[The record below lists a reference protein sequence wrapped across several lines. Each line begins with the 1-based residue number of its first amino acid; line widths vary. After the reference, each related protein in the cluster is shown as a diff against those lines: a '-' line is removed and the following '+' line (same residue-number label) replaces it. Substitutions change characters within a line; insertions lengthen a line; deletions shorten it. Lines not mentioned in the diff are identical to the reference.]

1 MRMRRMKRQGI
12 SVLDVGVLFSID
24 GNNYDNDTMYDC
36 MML

>member
-12 SVLDVGVLFSID
+12 SVLDVGVLFSIH
-24 GNNYDNDTMYDC
+24 GNIYDNDMMYGC